1 MVAWI
6 MVVVECKDSHFAQGF
21 ASGDMDRDA
30 AALRLFVDEG
40 HTVLLAQVRSSP
52 TEALS
57 FSKTRLISA
66 TLCRSNSINAI
77 DVTRVKSQMSDVKY
91 LMSMLLLCASLLM
104 RVTLSY
110 WLRLALL

>member
-77 DVTRVKSQMSDVKY
+77 DVTRVKSQMSDVK
-91 LMSMLLLCASLLM
+91 CQIFNVNAAA
-104 RVTLSY
+104 
-110 WLRLALL
+110 LRLFVDEGHTVLLA